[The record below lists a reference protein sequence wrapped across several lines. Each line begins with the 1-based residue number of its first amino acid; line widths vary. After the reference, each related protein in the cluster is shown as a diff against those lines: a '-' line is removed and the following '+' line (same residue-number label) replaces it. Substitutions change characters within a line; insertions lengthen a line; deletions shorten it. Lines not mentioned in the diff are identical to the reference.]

1 MNMVRG
7 PPQTVGISVA
17 VAVTVGVEVNVEVGD
32 GVNVY
37 VDVAEAV
44 GTANGVSLLIAEQ
57 PRMKSSKR
65 KDTKVIW

>member
-1 MNMVRG
+1 MNIVRG

-17 VAVTVGVEVNVEVGD
+17 VAVAVGVGVNVEVGD

-44 GTANGVSLLIAEQ
+44 GTADGASPLIAAQ
-57 PRMKSSKR
+57 PRMKSGR
-65 KDTKVIW
+65 KKDMKIT